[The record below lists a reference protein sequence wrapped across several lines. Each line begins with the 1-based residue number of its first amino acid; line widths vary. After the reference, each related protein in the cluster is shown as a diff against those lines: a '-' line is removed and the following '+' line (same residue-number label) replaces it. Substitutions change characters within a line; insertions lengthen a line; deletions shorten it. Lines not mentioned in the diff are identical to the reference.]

1 VIKFGPIEFGA
12 VVTAKRRA
20 NDNTRFLTE
29 TRPAG
34 RRVVSR
40 TRDAHAKFD
49 STPGGS
55 HSASP
60 LPPPLQSF
68 AVAHGCLLIPA
79 VVAVWWFWT
88 KRATQTAC
96 RKSQRVLAT
105 VLHRPPP
112 SPTSGRNQS
121 GRTYLRSLACGAEGH
136 DGSPNVND
144 NNNDDDGAPIND
156 NDDVYESWEQ
166 VVAKNEEAF
175 SRHRSL
181 RLVRWIRG
189 PSELQHAHEHYQERR
204 RRRSLESSLL
214 RRRMMMPAV
223 VADPCRV
230 NTSPPSHER
239 YLNTDE
245 DDDDVFSRNWD
256 YIQDLTDIE
265 LCSMGSVQISAC
277 DDDATSDSVEVTSR
291 SNRYRPFV

>member
-1 VIKFGPIEFGA
+1 
-12 VVTAKRRA
+12 
-20 NDNTRFLTE
+20 
-29 TRPAG
+29 
-34 RRVVSR
+34 
-40 TRDAHAKFD
+40 
-49 STPGGS
+49 
-55 HSASP
+55 
-60 LPPPLQSF
+60 
-68 AVAHGCLLIPA
+68 VAHGCLLIPA

-88 KRATQTAC
+88 KRATQKAC
-96 RKSQRVLAT
+96 RKSQRALAT

-112 SPTSGRNQS
+112 SPTSGRNRSS
-121 GRTYLRSLACGAEGH
+121 GGTYLRSLACGAEGH
-136 DGSPNVND
+136 DEGSYPAASTAGSPNGN

-156 NDDVYESWEQ
+156 KDDVYESWEQ

-189 PSELQHAHEHYQERR
+189 PSELQHAHEHYQEK
-204 RRRSLESSLL
+204 RRRSLESALL

-239 YLNTDE
+239 YLNADE

-277 DDDATSDSVEVTSR
+277 DDIPTSDSVEVISR
-291 SNRYRPFV
+291 SNRYRPLV